1 MMMIVDLS
9 STDINVTEIIDHLD
23 SIGKELGVRIQLQRD
38 EIFDSMHRI

>member
-9 STDINVTEIIDHLD
+9 KASVNVSEIIDHLD
-23 SIGKELGVRIQLQRD
+23 GIGNDLGVRIQLQRD